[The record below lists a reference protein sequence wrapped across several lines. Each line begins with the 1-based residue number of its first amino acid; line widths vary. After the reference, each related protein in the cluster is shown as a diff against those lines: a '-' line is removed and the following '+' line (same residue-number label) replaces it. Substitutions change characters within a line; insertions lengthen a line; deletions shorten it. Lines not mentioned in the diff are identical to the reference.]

1 MNVKELASFVGRRVV
16 VVGDVILDRYIKGSV
31 ERISP
36 EAPVPVVRVQG
47 EEHRPGGAANV
58 AANLAALGARPIL
71 VSTVGDDRAADE
83 MQAELKARG
92 IEVEHLVVAKGRPT
106 TVKTRVIAHQQQ
118 IVRLDEEDDLP
129 VPGEVV
135 TSVAAK
141 ALAALDEAEA
151 LVVSDYAKGLLNGR
165 LLPPLLS
172 QARARRLPAVIDP
185 KIRHFDLYQPATLV
199 TPNLAE
205 ASRATGREV
214 RGEAAIREAAAA
226 ILERIAVDAVLVTL
240 GEAGML
246 LQPRGAE
253 PVRIRAEA
261 REVFDVT
268 GAGDTVVAV
277 LGLGLAAG
285 LSLETSARWANAAAA
300 VAVGRL
306 GTAAVTIDELRSF
319 AGDRGAP

>member
-1 MNVKELASFVGRRVV
+1 MNVSELARFADRRVL

-36 EAPVPVVRVQG
+36 EAPVPVVRVRG

-58 AANLAALGARPIL
+58 AANLAALGAHPIL

-92 IEVEHLVVAKGRPT
+92 IDVQHLVVAKSRPT

-151 LVVSDYAKGLLNGR
+151 LVVSDYAKGLLDGR

-185 KIRHFDLYQPATLV
+185 KIRHFDLYQPATLI
-199 TPNLAE
+199 TPNVAE
-205 ASRATGREV
+205 AARATGREV
-214 RGEAAIREAAAA
+214 RGEAAIREVAAA

-306 GTAAVTIDELRSF
+306 GTAAVTLDELRPF
-319 AGDRGAP
+319 AGERGAP

>member
-185 KIRHFDLYQPATLV
+185 KIRHFDLYQPATLI
-199 TPNLAE
+199 TPNVAE
-205 ASRATGREV
+205 AARATGREV
-214 RGEAAIREAAAA
+214 RGEAAIREVAAA